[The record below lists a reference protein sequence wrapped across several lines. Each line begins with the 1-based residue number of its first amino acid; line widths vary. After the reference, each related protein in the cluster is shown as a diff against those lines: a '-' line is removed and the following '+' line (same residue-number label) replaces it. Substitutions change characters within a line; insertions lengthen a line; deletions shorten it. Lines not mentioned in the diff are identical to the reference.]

1 MAELLYKVKVVRITI
16 QNGVLA
22 QLLSCQFYI
31 TIYYISTFKESRI
44 PITKPNKIYS
54 TTTLR
59 LVLFKLKT
67 NNTCLLYRGIIHRT
81 QCKIDLDVQNT
92 ALWQTKAT
100 CTLQMKHTHMT
111 RLLLQIYHYP
121 NTFWP

>member
-1 MAELLYKVKVVRITI
+1 MVLFCGTADTLFLPKIRITI

-22 QLLSCQFYI
+22 QLLSCQLYS

-59 LVLFKLKT
+59 LVLFKLQM
-67 NNTCLLYRGIIHRT
+67 NNTCLLYRGYFIEYNAKLT
-81 QCKIDLDVQNT
+81 
-92 ALWQTKAT
+92 
-100 CTLQMKHTHMT
+100 
-111 RLLLQIYHYP
+111 
-121 NTFWP
+121 